1 MRFPAVRHPLARL
14 LALAVLVA
22 LALGA
27 PTLPA
32 RANGTPIRIV
42 LSYLN
47 GVSNVGP
54 QNATGVAE
62 LITSE
67 GEVRLQAAGLQKLGD
82 DEQYELWISSA
93 AANERMALGPVTI
106 GDGGVARM
114 DTVLRAPIPEKPW
127 DLMVI
132 TVEKKGAD
140 PNAPSERRAIA
151 GRFSMTPGEG
161 DRPRQ
166 LPNTGGDVPA
176 SALPPTP
183 VSGPIGLSTAGLIL
197 LGFLLAVLIAA
208 AILFAFR
215 TYSKRTRETGP
226 DREPHKPG
234 HVGTLD

>member
-1 MRFPAVRHPLARL
+1 MPRALSWRLMVAAL
-14 LALAVLVA
+14 LALVL
-22 LALGA
+22 
-27 PTLPA
+27 TTPA
-32 RANGTPIRIV
+32 GLVQANGTPIRIV

-47 GVSNVGP
+47 GVSNFGP

-93 AANERMALGPVTI
+93 AANERMALGVVNI

-114 DTVLRAPIPEKPW
+114 DIVLKAPIPEKPW

-140 PNAPSERRAIA
+140 PNTPSERRAIA

-161 DRPRQ
+161 NRPRQ

-176 SALPPTP
+176 SATNPTP
-183 VSGPIGLSTAGLIL
+183 GSGLVGLSTTGLIL
-197 LGFLLAVLIAA
+197 LLLLV
-208 AILFAFR
+208 
-215 TYSKRTRETGP
+215 
-226 DREPHKPG
+226 
-234 HVGTLD
+234 VGGIGYALGRAGARKSA

>member
-1 MRFPAVRHPLARL
+1 MHRHEGISTMPRTTAWRLLAAAL
-14 LALAVLVA
+14 LALALAAPAGLVQ
-22 LALGA
+22 
-27 PTLPA
+27 
-32 RANGTPIRIV
+32 ANGTPIRIV

-47 GVSNVGP
+47 GVSNFGP

-82 DEQYELWISSA
+82 DEQYELWISST
-93 AANERMALGPVTI
+93 AANERMALGAVNI

-114 DTVLRAPIPEKPW
+114 DLVLKAPIPEKPW

-151 GRFSMTPGEG
+151 GRFSMTPGESQQ
-161 DRPRQ
+161 PRQ

-176 SALPPTP
+176 GATPSTP
-183 VSGPIGLSTAGLIL
+183 VSGLVGLSTAGLIL
-197 LGFLLAVLIAA
+197 LLLLVAGGIGYAVGRAGA
-208 AILFAFR
+208 RRSA
-215 TYSKRTRETGP
+215 
-226 DREPHKPG
+226 
-234 HVGTLD
+234 